1 MNNWQGENPFA
12 PEPCEWRDSAGDKML
27 CLVHDGE
34 LIMTDDDWQDDDIDM
49 ICKNILEFNS
59 VMFHPLCLCYLHF

>member
-49 ICKNILEFNS
+49 ICNQSEFKKER
-59 VMFHPLCLCYLHF
+59 